1 MKEFK
6 KVNRKSILKKIFI
19 KICRLL
25 DYEIIDQNNF
35 YLPVTNQSL
44 DEDLSITGKRS
55 LTLPMGNVEITRK
68 VKSLTII
75 LRTCSSVTMLT
86 QSKKRIFNKE
96 KPEYTL
102 RTLNSIIRSI
112 NFAKDTLN
120 NINLKLIIVDHNS
133 DMNTIERMK
142 LLISKQFF
150 DTEFISL
157 NVDDFIENINPINE
171 QNQKVTQNQISNMS
185 NINQSLLLSKK
196 SEDLVYFVE
205 DDYIHEI
212 DSIKEMILTYEKLSS
227 VLKKELILCPTD
239 YPYLYTQANDSKIF
253 LGNKKHW
260 RTIKESLC
268 TFLTSKIIID
278 KYWDKLDKWSKFE
291 HYPFEKPL
299 HEIYEKEYCLSPIPS
314 LATHFT
320 NINSVYGL
328 SPNSDWQKL
337 WNENEVNNNA

>member
-6 KVNRKSILKKIFI
+6 KVSKKSILKKIFI

-44 DEDLSITGKRS
+44 GEDLTIAGKRS

-75 LRTCSSVTMLT
+75 LRTCSTVTMLT

-112 NFAKDTLN
+112 NFAKDTLS
-120 NINLKLIIVDHNS
+120 NINLKLIIIDHNS
-133 DMNTIERMK
+133 DMNTVEKMK

-150 DTEFISL
+150 NTEFMSL
-157 NVDDFIENINPINE
+157 NVDDFIKNINPINE

-185 NINQSLLLSKK
+185 NINQSLLLSKE

-227 VLKKELILCPTD
+227 VLKKELLLCPAD
-239 YPYLYTQANDSKIF
+239 YPYLYTQANNSKIF

-320 NINSVYGL
+320 NVNSVYGL
-328 SPNSDWQKL
+328 SPNSNWQKL
-337 WNENEVNNNA
+337 WNENEVNNNS